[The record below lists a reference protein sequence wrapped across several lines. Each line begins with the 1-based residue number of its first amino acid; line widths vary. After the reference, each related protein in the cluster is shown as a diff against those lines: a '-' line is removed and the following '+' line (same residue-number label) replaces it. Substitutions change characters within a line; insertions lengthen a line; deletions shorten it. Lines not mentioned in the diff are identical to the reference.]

1 MLTRDL
7 RFRIGVP
14 TRLEEGSYLWQQAD
28 TVLRGPVKQVSAT
41 FLGGQAGRPS
51 IGGTFELMS
60 PEGERVYEVRIPV
73 REVAPSR

>member
-1 MLTRDL
+1 MFTRDL

-28 TVLRGPVKQVSAT
+28 TVLRGPVKQLSAT
-41 FLGGQAGRPS
+41 FLVGQSGRPS
-51 IGGTFELMS
+51 IGGTFELTS
-60 PEGERVYEVRIPV
+60 SQGERQYEVRIPV